1 MRGPAI
7 VGCSALAL
15 ALLELGSPP
24 AAACPWNGCGTDAH
38 NAARAYDY
46 DYDLPP
52 ADAYG
57 YAPAGYYGPT
67 AGYYAPRLGY
77 APPVYGYT
85 YVQPY
90 AAGYYAR
97 QRRYARPLYGR

>member
-15 ALLELGSPP
+15 AVLELGSSP

-46 DYDLPP
+46 DLPP

-57 YAPAGYYGPT
+57 YAPAGYYGPS

-97 QRRYARPLYGR
+97 QSRYARPLVGR